1 MIKDT
6 LPVRGHLTI
15 ALNGNV
21 VREVE
26 NLIVDGGATW
36 VTGRMLAAPD
46 LTNYPAINTMEI
58 GSSDTAAANGDDR
71 ASFTASTLGSSAIAT
86 TSQVTSPS
94 IGIQFSTT
102 FIAGTGTGAVT
113 EAGLFAGTTLIART
127 VFGLVTKGE
136 ADELSITW
144 TVNVSN
150 GT

>member
-36 VTGRMLAAPD
+36 VTGAPN

-58 GSSDTAAANGDDR
+58 GSSTTAAANADNR
-71 ASFTASTLGSSAIAT
+71 ASFTLSTLGSSAVAT

-102 FIAGTGTGAVT
+102 FIATVGTGAVT

-127 VFGLVTKGE
+127 VFGLVTKGD